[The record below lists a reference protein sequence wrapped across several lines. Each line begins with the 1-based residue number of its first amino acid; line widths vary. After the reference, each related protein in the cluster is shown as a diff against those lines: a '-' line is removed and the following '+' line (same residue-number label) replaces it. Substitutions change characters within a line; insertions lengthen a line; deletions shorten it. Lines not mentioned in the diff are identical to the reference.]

1 VARCPHQ
8 SLGAPGHLPGC
19 TPAESEQQDAH
30 RIDALHDQVRDAM
43 RERGRLAGAGARDDQ
58 QRPRNEAAVG
68 VALAEAGRGALLGVQ
83 FVVQ

>member
-1 VARCPHQ
+1 
-8 SLGAPGHLPGC
+8 
-19 TPAESEQQDAH
+19 
-30 RIDALHDQVRDAM
+30 VRDAM